1 MILISGVL
9 MGKDPVSV
17 GGNTS
22 TEPTPE
28 PMKPSAPPIRQR
40 HVLKKE
46 PVCECDAAG

>member
-1 MILISGVL
+1 

-17 GGNTS
+17 GGYTP

-28 PMKPSAPPIRQR
+28 PMRPSAAPIRQR

-46 PVCECDAAG
+46 PVCECHATGYLFWGGS

>member
-1 MILISGVL
+1 MSGEL

-17 GGNTS
+17 GGYTS

-28 PMKPSAPPIRQR
+28 PMRPSAAPIRQR

-46 PVCECDAAG
+46 PVCECCAAG